1 MEEGNG
7 EVGGAS
13 EVGEGESVMLRSG
26 RVMVGSSL
34 CLNGDSNGVVF
45 RQIQGNSDGGI
56 EKVELVM
63 VELVMVI

>member
-1 MEEGNG
+1 M
-7 EVGGAS
+7 
-13 EVGEGESVMLRSG
+13 GEGESVMLRSG

-34 CLNGDSNGVVF
+34 YLNGDSNGVVF

-63 VELVMVI
+63 VELVMVIE